1 MRFVIA
7 RRHAL
12 DGPDGINA
20 FIYSLSSALMDQG
33 HEVHLVATAAT
44 DIALARSRYDRVRFT
59 QLHSLMDG
67 PFPPQREMLKSWMD
81 KGVGLIREINP
92 DFTIING
99 SLAVRLPG
107 PSCAISHDLERTQQ
121 NPLIRRLYKLIAY
134 RKVDKVV
141 TTCSELKPLLAK
153 ELFFKED
160 AIAVIPTC
168 VLLDTYMVRPYE
180 ERENAILHMGTAP
193 HKKPVSTIRA
203 FAAMKIR
210 AILHITGGP
219 SPELNAAIA
228 KLPAD
233 VRSRINLAG
242 VVKAESLKEM
252 LSRVKAV
259 VVPSFYHAP
268 VASPTVLDG
277 LASGTPVVGSDGIS
291 VDLIEDGVSGY
302 RIPADDEMARAA
314 KLDEMMTDEKLWRYL
329 QHGSLQRA
337 AKFDHQQ
344 VARRYVELARQVIL
358 AKNT

>member
-20 FIYSLSSALMDQG
+20 FIYSLSSALMEQG
-33 HEVHLVATAAT
+33 HEVHLVSTAAT
-44 DIALARSRYDRVRFT
+44 DVEVARSRYDRVRFT

-67 PFPPQREMLKSWMD
+67 PRPSQRAMLKSWID
-81 KGVGLIREINP
+81 KGIDLIREINP

-153 ELFFKED
+153 ELFFNEA

-168 VLLDTYMVRPYE
+168 VLLDTYRVRPYE

-193 HKKPVSTIRA
+193 HKKPASTIRA
-203 FAAMKIR
+203 FASMKNK
-210 AILHITGGP
+210 AALYITGGT
-219 SPELNAAIA
+219 SPELNEAIG
-228 KLPAD
+228 KLPME
-233 VRSRINLAG
+233 VRSRINLTG
-242 VVKAESLKEM
+242 VVSAASLKEM

-259 VVPSFYHAP
+259 VVPSSYHAP

-291 VDLIEDGVSGY
+291 VDLIENGVSGY
-302 RIPADDEMARAA
+302 RIPTGDAVERAA
-314 KLDEMMTDEKLWRYL
+314 KLDEMIANEKLWRYL
-329 QHGSLQRA
+329 QQGSLQRA
-337 AKFDHQQ
+337 ARFDHQQ
-344 VARRYVELARQVIL
+344 VARQYVELARQVI
-358 AKNT
+358 AARHN